1 MRRNTSNPVRIGCL
15 VALAT
20 ALPGLSLAQK
30 PAPQDYIANKPLLLE
45 VRYCQCQATNP
56 ENASSGLLPGFLEE
70 SEMLRVGVDAEDK
83 GFVSSQAFSIGY
95 EVSSVDDSLGPFRF
109 TYLGEYKTGDG
120 SNAGQGTLILEEG
133 EWVSLFGTDL
143 QTESGKQHTDVTVRL
158 TVAEDF

>member
-1 MRRNTSNPVRIGCL
+1 MPRNTSNSVRIACL
-15 VALAT
+15 VAVAT

-56 ENASSGLLPGFLEE
+56 EGDSSGLLPGFREE
-70 SEMLRVGVDAEDK
+70 SEMLRVGVAADDK
-83 GFVSSQAFSIGY
+83 GFVSSQAFAIGY
-95 EVSSVDDSLGPFRF
+95 EVSPVDDSLGPFRF

-133 EWVSLFGTDL
+133 EWVSLFGTEH
-143 QTESGKQHTDVTVRL
+143 QTESGTRPIGVTVRL
-158 TVAEDF
+158 TVVEDF